1 MGIRRTC
8 NADLEKW
15 QCRRAALLLLALAG
29 ALAPAMVGAQG
40 IAPASDLNTGGVI
53 AYAVDPRD
61 DTAYVGSGLSFDPPG
76 LRTRF
81 ATRIFRLSPERIA
94 THVAGEAQPSIP
106 SDRTTWNDGRP
117 ALEARFTAALAM
129 AFDNAGNL
137 YVLDADNH
145 VIRRILRR
153 FDGSFG
159 TVETYAGSGAQSPAG
174 TQFAAGTELNALE
187 TTFSF
192 SPPDRNAAVTLLR
205 FGGLAYDDTRN
216 RLWVADTFN
225 GVVRGI
231 LLSEAAGSRAVLS
244 IGNIPANN
252 PRPSAPT
259 FIALGRDSATGRV
272 RWMYVANTDCS
283 IWRRDLDLG
292 TDARIG
298 GDGGGC
304 FNTDGTVR
312 FDMTRYDGRQ
322 ATSVALWRASGLASS
337 RNFLYS
343 GQFTVM
349 TRINVIDGSIDRIVG
364 DAGFGIL
371 DINFDRPALEAR
383 IATELSGPLATTA
396 RGDVLFSTGVELPS
410 GLRWNNGS
418 TTQVT
423 VSPTN
428 SVPGD
433 SVTLTARIN
442 GDAPTGTV
450 SFRSQTGTS
459 TFSNLCLNVPVTR
472 APGSDDGT
480 ATCSTTMLPAGSG
493 NVVADYAGD
502 LNNLG
507 SNAVAPFAR
516 SFAAATLTL
525 ASVSPG
531 TVAPGVNVTAT
542 VSIALRGNPISPEG
556 AVTVEYLDR
565 NNVMPLCSFNYPAAN
580 GTASASGS
588 CSGSFPTPGPRMV
601 RARWQSL
608 TGIDPAE
615 SNQLAVSV
623 TGFPSTTTTLSTT
636 NPAVFGQALGLT
648 ATIEETSS
656 FTPTG
661 SVDFVDVR
669 PSGDV
674 VLCAAVALASTVA
687 TCNVAAGTLPAGER
701 ELQARYGGD
710 VRFEPSTGSLTQTV
724 RKAGT
729 TLSVLGTVP
738 SAAFGGTPI
747 PVVVGLVVNAP
758 GAGQPSGRVIV
769 AATGTT
775 PGTTPFLSC
784 EIDLPSTPQA
794 LSCPLPFSATGRYR
808 VGASYVGDT
817 NFDGSSASA
826 TVEHVVEP
834 LFRDEFE

>member
-1 MGIRRTC
+1 MLAPSIAG
-8 NADLEKW
+8 A
-15 QCRRAALLLLALAG
+15 QGLALATTQLPNIHG
-29 ALAPAMVGAQG
+29 LALDNDETVYVT
-40 IAPASDLNTGGVI
+40 SDTDFG
-53 AYAVDPRD
+53 
-61 DTAYVGSGLSFDPPG
+61 DTPG
-76 LRTRF
+76 LHRF
-81 ATRIFRLSPERIA
+81 GSRVYQITPERMA
-94 THVAGEAQPSIP
+94 MLVAGANERSSRA
-106 SDRTTWNDGRP
+106 DRASWRDGRP
-117 ALEARFTAALAM
+117 ALEARFSKVIAM
-129 AFDNAGNL
+129 AFDGAGNL
-137 YVLDADNH
+137 FLLDADNQ
-145 VIRRILRR
+145 VIRRIKRR
-153 FDGSFG
+153 LDGNFG
-159 TVETYAGSGAQSPAG
+159 EVETYAGIGVRTPGGS
-174 TQFAAGTELNALE
+174 TFAPGTEVNALE
-187 TTFSF
+187 TTFGFTDAGGTYAGSQI
-192 SPPDRNAAVTLLR
+192 R
-205 FGGLAYDDTRN
+205 FGGMAFDRTRN
-216 RLWVADTFN
+216 RLWVADTYS

-231 LLSEAAGSRAVLS
+231 LLTESPLARTVLS
-244 IGNIPANN
+244 IGKV
-252 PRPSAPT
+252 PSGSTSLPT
-259 FIALGRDSATGRV
+259 YVALGRDPVTDRDRWLYVSKDDCTIWRV
-272 RWMYVANTDCS
+272 DLDDGVANK
-283 IWRRDLDLG
+283 I
-292 TDARIG
+292 A
-298 GDGGGC
+298 
-304 FNTDGTVR
+304 GTVCSSGAWNPET
-312 FDMTRYDGRQ
+312 FDGRQ
-322 ATSVALWRASGLASS
+322 ANTVVLLGTAGLATH
-337 RNFLYS
+337 RNVLYS
-343 GQFTVM
+343 GQGWAVA
-349 TRINVIDGSIDRIVG
+349 RINTIDGSIDRIVG
-364 DAGFGIL
+364 LPTFSTMNIDYA
-371 DINFDRPALEAR
+371 RPALEA
-383 IATELSGPLATTA
+383 SGDLGNYLNMVANA
-396 RGDVLFSTGVELPS
+396 RGDLYVSLFTEADPARLLV
-410 GLRWNNGS
+410 RNNGS

-442 GDAPTGTV
+442 GDEPTGTV

-459 TFSNLCLNVPVTR
+459 TFSNLCLNVPLTR
-472 APGSDDGT
+472 VPASDDGT
-480 ATCSTTMLPAGSG
+480 ATCNTTMLPAGSG
-493 NVVADYAGD
+493 NIVADYAGD

-516 SFAAATLTL
+516 SSAAATLTL

-556 AVTVEYLDR
+556 VVTVEYLDR
-565 NNVMPLCSFNYPAAN
+565 NNVVPLCSFNYPAAN

-588 CSGSFPTPGPRMV
+588 CSGSFPTPGPRQV

-701 ELQARYGGD
+701 NLQARYGGD

-729 TLSVLGTVP
+729 TLSVIGTVP

-775 PGTTPFLSC
+775 PGATAFLSC

-808 VGASYVGDT
+808 VGASYAGDT